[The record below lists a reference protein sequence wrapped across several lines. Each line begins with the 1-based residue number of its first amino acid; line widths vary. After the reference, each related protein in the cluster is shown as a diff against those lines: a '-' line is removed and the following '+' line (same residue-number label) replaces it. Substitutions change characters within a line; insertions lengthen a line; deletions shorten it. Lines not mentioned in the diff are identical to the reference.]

1 MRIEAENMT
10 RTFRSGSA
18 LVGQHEVHALRG
30 VSLVVEPAE
39 SLALIGESGSGK
51 TTFGRILAGLESYDS
66 GRLLFDG
73 VDLSRLSAA
82 QRKVQFRRVQ
92 LIPQDPYSALN
103 PSRTIGQAL
112 EAPLAL
118 RARETGRGAAWVRD
132 QARSLLDLVGLD
144 PESTLPKYPHN
155 LSGGGRQ
162 RVVIARAMTVDPEV
176 LVADEAVSMIDVSLR
191 MGILTLLDRLRRE
204 RGLSVMF
211 ITHDVAAARYV
222 SATGSLAVMYRGE
235 VVESGA
241 TDQLIEHPMH
251 PYTQALLSAMPVL
264 YGLEAPGPDRF
275 FVSTDDAEPAP
286 PACLFSPRCPF
297 AQDRCRT
304 EHPTLAVLEDMP
316 GHDVACFYPVAR
328 QVTPVE
334 LEPEG
339 VVPG

>member
-1 MRIEAENMT
+1 MRIEADSMV

-18 LVGQHEVHALRG
+18 LVGHHEVKALRS
-30 VSLVVEPAE
+30 VRLAVEPGE

-51 TTFGRILAGLESYDS
+51 TTFGRILAGLEIYDK
-66 GRLLFDG
+66 GRLTFDD
-73 VDLSRLSAA
+73 VDLAKLPGARRRL
-82 QRKVQFRRVQ
+82 QFRRVQ

-103 PSRTIGQAL
+103 PARTIGQSL
-112 EAPLAL
+112 EAPLRL
-118 RARETGRGAAWVRD
+118 RAKQTGRPRSWVYER
-132 QARSLLDLVGLD
+132 ARSLLDLVGLE
-144 PESTLPKYPHN
+144 PESTLIKYPHN

-191 MGILTLLDRLRRE
+191 MEILTLLNRLRQE
-204 RGLSVMF
+204 HGVSIMF

-235 VVESGA
+235 VVESGT
-241 TDQLIEHPMH
+241 TDQIIEHPMH

-264 YGLEAPGPDRF
+264 HGIEEPGPDRF
-275 FVSTDDAEPAP
+275 FVSTEDTEPRP

-304 EHPTLAVLEDMP
+304 EHPVLELLDGFP
-316 GHDVACFYPVAR
+316 GHDAACFYPVPR
-328 QVTPVE
+328 QVTPMEVAAST
-334 LEPEG
+334 G
-339 VVPG
+339 A